1 MTGTAIVR
9 GKLVKF
15 HLPESLAKAHRRNR
29 GKSMTDQEA
38 VDFVE
43 RKRQQR
49 MLRTVRAYL
58 ESGA

>member
-15 HLPESLAKAHRRNR
+15 SLPASLARAHRRHR
-29 GKSMTDQEA
+29 GKTMTDQQA

-49 MLRTVRAYL
+49 LLRTVKAYL
-58 ESGA
+58 ESGS

>member
-15 HLPESLAKAHRRNR
+15 SLPASLARAQRRNR
-29 GKSMTDQEA
+29 GKTMTDQQA

-43 RKRQQR
+43 HQRQR
-49 MLRTVRAYL
+49 RLLRTVRAYL
-58 ESGA
+58 ESSS